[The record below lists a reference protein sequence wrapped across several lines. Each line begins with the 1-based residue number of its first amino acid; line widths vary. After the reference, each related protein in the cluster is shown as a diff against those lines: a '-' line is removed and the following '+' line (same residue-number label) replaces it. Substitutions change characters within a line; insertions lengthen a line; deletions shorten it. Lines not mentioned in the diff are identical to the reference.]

1 MNWRKEKLKNI
12 QEANE
17 RMLETHVDTDE
28 GKMDYIKGALKNL
41 SSKDLDKIYSSVEN
55 CDPNYESKSMNEST
69 IEISQ
74 AQMDMLHK
82 DGKCE
87 CGEHTLIYK
96 K

>member
-1 MNWRKEKLKNI
+1 MRRQDKLKNI
-12 QEANE
+12 QEANK
-17 RMLETHVDTDE
+17 RILETHVHTDE
-28 GKMDYIKGALKNL
+28 DKIKYIKSALSNL
-41 SSKDLDKIYSSVEN
+41 NSSDLDKIYSSVEK
-55 CDPNYESKSMNEST
+55 CDPNYESKSINEGT